1 VSNVTAAGDGHE
13 PPGAREA
20 ELQRQV
26 DELQGQV
33 DELSA
38 ALDARRRPELEWLA
52 DGYHRGYQAALERLD
67 Q

>member
-1 VSNVTAAGDGHE
+1 MSNVTAAGDGHE

-38 ALDARRRPELEWLA
+38 ALDGRRREEFEWWC
-52 DGYHRGYQAALERLD
+52 DGYDAGYQAALERQD